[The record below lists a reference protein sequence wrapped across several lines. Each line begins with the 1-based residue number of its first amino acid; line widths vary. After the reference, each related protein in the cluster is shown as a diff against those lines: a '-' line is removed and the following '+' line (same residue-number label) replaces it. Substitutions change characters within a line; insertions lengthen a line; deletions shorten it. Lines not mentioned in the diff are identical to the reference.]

1 MKLTICQIGKLFL
14 LLTAFYLLL
23 LDSPQLLGVH
33 CTLASS
39 ESTTQRVAN
48 VKRGALD
55 AATAGE
61 LTTTSAK
68 ITATTT
74 ATTKTKQIT
83 TAINA
88 SAVRA
93 VIVDNNNNNNNNNSK
108 KNNSASDCKV
118 EAGVKAEQLSEVRVQ
133 QIIISKVNIT
143 ENKPKIKE
151 TTQTTV
157 GKQIGQ
163 VTTAQRTTGAA
174 TSTSPLGSTALE
186 HDFTKIE
193 GVQKLQKESK
203 INHKAYR
210 TTTVEVEKSTE
221 IGKPLTLAVAVA
233 ATAASTAE
241 IRRGKDGQLSTVGQH
256 VAETAKDRPQRQQ
269 HLLAK
274 QKQQQGQ
281 LQTLPDNQQQ
291 SQQQQV
297 QQQQHQKVTARRP
310 TEQVGT
316 KLRPTIA
323 RQTTTPS
330 TYSTAMSAK
339 TTTGIH
345 SSSQTSKIKKFP
357 TKVSK
362 QQQQQQHQKYQ
373 QNPANGK
380 TQPKDNRNQSK
391 QKRREA
397 QLRQQQRQQRANGVE
412 KQQLFNQKQ
421 LLTQQQ
427 QLKEA
432 AELHL
437 VAREQLQQD
446 AQHVPQQQPQ
456 QNQQQSQPRPAH
468 ATRGRQH
475 VGVLIPSRILDVLQV
490 QQGFHNFLDFFHV
503 NLQNVS
509 VDFIRDDDLSG
520 FIKLLE
526 HPKYTTVVKTLNAGI
541 NFAVEERS
549 SSVKTAS
556 VNGAPAAK
564 AKQQSQRQSQQQ
576 FVPATQI
583 NNATAAL
590 TETAGKMKKSS
601 TSSNAPLVAYCHLA
615 EQLSRDFNKTVLV
628 WPCPRMKPQ
637 IKNSLKP
644 RLVSQSW
651 KRSFT
656 VLTELMVLI

>member
-14 LLTAFYLLL
+14 LLTAFFLL
-23 LDSPQLLGVH
+23 LLGVH
-33 CTLASS
+33 CTLAGF

-68 ITATTT
+68 ITVTTT

-93 VIVDNNNNNNNNNSK
+93 VIVDNNNNNNNNNNSK
-108 KNNSASDCKV
+108 KNNSAGDCKV

-133 QIIISKVNIT
+133 QNLISKVNIV

-174 TSTSPLGSTALE
+174 TLTSPLGSTALE
-186 HDFTKIE
+186 HDFTKI
-193 GVQKLQKESK
+193 
-203 INHKAYR
+203 KAYR
-210 TTTVEVEKSTE
+210 TTTVEVEKSAE
-221 IGKPLTLAVAVA
+221 IGKPLTLAVATA
-233 ATAASTAE
+233 AAAASTAE

-362 QQQQQQHQKYQ
+362 QQQQQQRQKYQ

-397 QLRQQQRQQRANGVE
+397 QLRQQQQQQRQQRANGAE

-432 AELHL
+432 AELQL

-456 QNQQQSQPRPAH
+456 QNQQQSLPRPAH
-468 ATRGRQH
+468 ATHGRQH

-509 VDFIRDDDLSG
+509 VDFIRDD
-520 FIKLLE
+520 
-526 HPKYTTVVKTLNAGI
+526 
-541 NFAVEERS
+541 
-549 SSVKTAS
+549 
-556 VNGAPAAK
+556 
-564 AKQQSQRQSQQQ
+564 
-576 FVPATQI
+576 
-583 NNATAAL
+583 
-590 TETAGKMKKSS
+590 
-601 TSSNAPLVAYCHLA
+601 
-615 EQLSRDFNKTVLV
+615 
-628 WPCPRMKPQ
+628 
-637 IKNSLKP
+637 
-644 RLVSQSW
+644 
-651 KRSFT
+651 
-656 VLTELMVLI
+656 